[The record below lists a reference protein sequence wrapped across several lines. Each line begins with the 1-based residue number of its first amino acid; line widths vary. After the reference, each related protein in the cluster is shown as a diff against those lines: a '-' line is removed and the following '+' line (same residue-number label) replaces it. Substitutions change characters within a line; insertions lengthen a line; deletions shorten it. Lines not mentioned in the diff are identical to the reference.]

1 MSITKALPVKY
12 LFLVIIVSVCL
23 SGCEKDPLPLIPNQL
38 ATAAVN
44 LTASFD
50 SLTFDVSVS
59 AEIIA
64 LNSTDTAEI
73 RAQMLRLFNRS
84 SFILSSAYVDSRGIL
99 QIIEPASHY
108 SVQGVDIS
116 EQSHIKKIFQTKQPV
131 LSDVFLAAEGYYAA
145 VVAHPVLSNGQVIGG
160 ITPLF
165 LPETILCRIVAPL
178 VKDQE
183 FEMWVMEKG
192 GTVIYDQDAEEIG
205 LNLFT
210 DPLYQPFTE
219 LIDAARLIADN
230 ESGETY
236 YSFYQTG
243 THKKV
248 VKKTYWIT
256 FYLYGSEWK
265 IVWVKPEN

>member
-1 MSITKALPVKY
+1 MSTIKTLPAKY
-12 LFLVIIVSVCL
+12 LFLMIFATVCL
-23 SGCEKDPLPLIPNQL
+23 SGCKKDPISLIPNQL

-50 SLTFDVSVS
+50 SLNFDVAVS
-59 AEIIA
+59 AEKIA
-64 LNSTDTAEI
+64 LNSSDTVEI
-73 RAQMLRLFNRS
+73 RAQMLRLFNNS
-84 SFILSSAYVDSRGIL
+84 SFILSSAYVNSLGIL

-108 SVQGVDIS
+108 SVQGADIS
-116 EQSHIKKIFQTKQPV
+116 EQNHIKQIFQTKQPV
-131 LSDVFLAAEGYYAA
+131 LSDVFFAAEGYYAA

-165 LPETILCRIVAPL
+165 LPETILGRIIAPL
-178 VKDQE
+178 VKNQE

-210 DPLYQPFTE
+210 NTLYQSFTE
-219 LIDAARLIADN
+219 LIEAARLIADN

-265 IVWVKPEN
+265 IVWVKPE

>member
-1 MSITKALPVKY
+1 MFDNMPINKDKTMLLLLLAV
-12 LFLVIIVSVCL
+12 VCFTA
-23 SGCEKDPLPLIPNQL
+23 CNKEPIALIPTEL
-38 ATAAVN
+38 ATVSVN
-44 LTASFD
+44 LTSSFD
-50 SLTFDVSVS
+50 SLNFDVAVS
-59 AEIIA
+59 SEIIA
-64 LNSTDTAEI
+64 LNSSDTVEI
-73 RAQMLRLFNRS
+73 RAQMLRLFNHS
-84 SFILSSAYVDSRGIL
+84 SFILSSAFVNSQGIL
-99 QIIEPASHY
+99 LIIEPASHY
-108 SVQGVDIS
+108 SVQGADIS
-116 EQSHIKKIFQTKQPV
+116 EQNHIKQIFQTKQPA
-131 LSDVFLAAEGYYAA
+131 LSDVFFAAEGYYAA

-165 LPETILCRIVAPL
+165 LPETILGRIIAPL
-178 VKDQE
+178 VKNQE

-210 DPLYQPFTE
+210 DTLYQSFTE
-219 LIDAARLIADN
+219 LIEAARLIAGN

-265 IVWVKPEN
+265 IVWVKPE